1 MRLKSI
7 FCLVIIAAIGQ
18 LHAQSTAFPSL
29 VNAGTGYNLAVPSQA
44 VAPGQILVLS
54 LFGIKAMFLKPL
66 MGLVTDNG
74 FPLSLGG
81 ITVDLIQDQPAS
93 VTPVELRGVQ
103 QAFCMRPDICNSVTG
118 ITVRVPFALS
128 NMPGNSPMLRVSEGG
143 QVVGTVL
150 LRAVSDN
157 IHVLNTCDGTLI
169 YISAAYSVPG
179 DICAPVALN
188 NLKLNSLYNLAH
200 SGDGVAAYAY
210 GLGAL
215 ANGNVDA
222 PSQLAQSFQVSLDF
236 RPNAAASRV
245 GSGFGLTA
253 APLFVGYTGGGTY
266 QINFAIPSIPDG
278 LPACDGVAIK
288 SNLTVTISGPNS
300 FDAVPL
306 CVAR

>member
-7 FCLVIIAAIGQ
+7 FCLFTVAALGQ
-18 LHAQSTAFPSL
+18 LHAQSTAATSL
-29 VNAGTGYNLAVPSQA
+29 VNAGTGYTLAVPSQA
-44 VAPGQILVLS
+44 VAPGQLLVLS
-54 LFGIKAMFLKPL
+54 LLGIKAIFPKLL

-81 ITVDLIQDQPAS
+81 ITVDLIQDRPAS
-93 VTPVELRGVQ
+93 VTPVELRGIQ
-103 QAFCMRPDICNSVTG
+103 QEFCIRPEICNSVTG
-118 ITVRVPFALS
+118 VTVQVPFALS
-128 NMPGNSPMLRVSEGG
+128 SVPGNSPILRVSEGG
-143 QVVGTVL
+143 QMVGTVL

-169 YISAAYSVPG
+169 SISAAYSVPG
-179 DICAPVALN
+179 DICAPVALDN
-188 NLKLNSLYNLAH
+188 FELNSLYNLAH

-222 PSQLAQSFQVSLDF
+222 PSQLIQTFQVSFDF

-253 APLFVGYTGGGTY
+253 APAFVGYTGGGTY

-300 FDAVPL
+300 FELSRFA
-306 CVAR
+306 